1 MIERRRGE
9 EIDGSRSTENMKL
22 KYVRQWWKVNR
33 SYFSALLILFTSRL
47 IVALAFVFSAKFV
60 RRVGEIFPDV
70 TPRWYRYLLR
80 WDGAWYLKIASE
92 GYSYNGND
100 LVQQSMAFPPLYP
113 LISKAVAVI
122 LGISEGAALLLVA
135 NISIVIA
142 VLLTFKLVKEQF
154 GDETALF
161 TVAALSFFPTSLF
174 FSAGYTESL
183 ALLLTVS
190 GFLLLKKKRYLLAAV
205 LISLTLATRPTSV
218 VLLPALG
225 WELWREFSGN
235 LKRLAT
241 IGASCLI
248 IATAGVWMYMIYLWV
263 VFNRPFAAFTI
274 HRAWHG
280 SGSRS
285 EFFQILT
292 LQPFRHLADVL
303 ELGPFPIPLAPWFFL
318 LFVLLLA
325 FFHKRLPTSY
335 ALYAMGVL
343 LMPYI
348 IASGNIGLGSF
359 TRYQLLAFPI
369 FIIIGQQFKSW
380 RWLRL
385 SVIGLFAAML
395 FMYTAF
401 YAQYFWVG

>member
-1 MIERRRGE
+1 
-9 EIDGSRSTENMKL
+9 MKL
-22 KYVRQWWKVNR
+22 KYARSWRKVNP
-33 SYFSALLILFTSRL
+33 SYFWALLILFTSRL
-47 IVALAFVFSAKFV
+47 IVALAIIFSSKFV
-60 RRVGEIFPDV
+60 RRVGQIFPDV

-80 WDGAWYLKIASE
+80 WDASWYLKIAGE
-92 GYSYNGND
+92 GYSSYNGND

-113 LISKAVAVI
+113 LISRAVAVT
-122 LGISEGAALLLVA
+122 LGISNGASLLVVA

-142 VLLTFKLVKEQF
+142 VLLTFKLVKEDF
-154 GDETALF
+154 GEETALYA
-161 TVAALSFFPTSLF
+161 VAALSFFPTALF

-190 GFLLLKKKRYLLAAV
+190 GFLLLKKKRYMLASV
-205 LISLTLATRPTSV
+205 FISLTLATRPTSV
-218 VLLPALG
+218 VLLPALV
-225 WELWREFSGN
+225 WELWREFSGDFR
-235 LKRLAT
+235 RLAT
-241 IGASCLI
+241 IGASCLV

-263 VFNRPFAAFTI
+263 VFDRPLAAFTS

-292 LQPFRHLADVL
+292 LQPFRHLADIL
-303 ELGPFPIPLAPWFFL
+303 ESGLLPIPLVAWFFL

-348 IASGNIGLGSF
+348 MASGNIGLGSF

-369 FIIIGQQFKSW
+369 FIIIGEQLKSW

-385 SVIGLFAAML
+385 SVVGLFGAML

>member
-1 MIERRRGE
+1 MNLL
-9 EIDGSRSTENMKL
+9 SL
-22 KYVRQWWKVNR
+22 RQWFSAQR
-33 SYFSALLILFTSRL
+33 SYFAALLILLGSRL
-47 IVALAFVFSAKFV
+47 IVGLAVVFSSQFV
-60 RRVGEIFPDV
+60 QQSPGVSTDPS
-70 TPRWYRYLLR
+70 PRWYRYLLR
-80 WDGAWYLKIASE
+80 WDGAWYLKIANE
-92 GYSYNGND
+92 GYSSYNGND

-113 LISKAVAVI
+113 LISRAVAVTI
-122 LGISEGAALLLVA
+122 GISNGASLLLVA

-142 VLLTFKLVKEQF
+142 VLLTFKLVKEEF
-154 GDETALF
+154 GDETALY

-183 ALLLTVS
+183 ALLLIVS
-190 GFLLLKKKRYLLAAV
+190 GFLLLKKKRYILASV
-205 LISLTLATRPTSV
+205 FFSLTLATRPTSV
-218 VLLPALG
+218 VLLPALM
-225 WELWREFSGN
+225 WELWREFSN
-235 LKRLAT
+235 DFRRFAT
-241 IGASCLI
+241 MGASCLI

-263 VFNRPFAAFTI
+263 VFNRPFAALTS

-280 SGSRS
+280 SGSTS

-292 LQPFRHLADVL
+292 LQPFKHLADVL
-303 ELGPFPIPLAPWFFL
+303 ESGPFPIPLVPWFFL

-335 ALYAMGVL
+335 VLYAIGVL
-343 LMPYI
+343 LVPYVV
-348 IASGNIGLGSF
+348 ASGNIGLGSF

-385 SVIGLFAAML
+385 SIIGLFAALL

-401 YAQYFWVG
+401 FCQCYFVG

>member
-1 MIERRRGE
+1 
-9 EIDGSRSTENMKL
+9 MKL
-22 KYVRQWWKVNR
+22 KYDRRWWKVKR

-60 RRVGEIFPDV
+60 RRVGDIFPDV

-80 WDGAWYLKIASE
+80 WDASWYLKIAGE
-92 GYSYNGND
+92 GYSSYNGND

-113 LISKAVAVI
+113 LISRAVAVI
-122 LGISEGAALLLVA
+122 LGISDGVSLLVVA

-142 VLLTFKLVKEQF
+142 VLLTFKLVKEDF
-154 GDETALF
+154 GDETALY

-183 ALLLTVS
+183 SLLLTVS
-190 GFLLLKKKRYLLAAV
+190 CFLLLKKNRYILASV

-218 VLLPALG
+218 VLMLVLV
-225 WELWREFSGN
+225 WELWRGFSGD
-235 LKRLAT
+235 LRRLAT
-241 IGASCLI
+241 VGASCLI
-248 IATAGVWMYMIYLWV
+248 IATSGVWMYMIYLWV
-263 VFNRPFAAFTI
+263 VFNRPFAAVTS

-280 SGSRS
+280 SGSWS

-292 LQPFRHLADVL
+292 LQPFRHLVDIL

-343 LMPYI
+343 LTPYI
-348 IASGNIGLGSF
+348 IASGNVGFGSF
-359 TRYQLLAFPI
+359 PRYQLLAFPI
-369 FIIIGQQFKSW
+369 FIIIGERFKTWS
-380 RWLRL
+380 WLRL
-385 SVIGLFAAML
+385 SIIGLFAAML

-401 YAQYFWVG
+401 YAQYFWIG

>member
-1 MIERRRGE
+1 
-9 EIDGSRSTENMKL
+9 MKL
-22 KYVRQWWKVNR
+22 KYVREWWKVNR
-33 SYFSALLILFTSRL
+33 SYSSALLILFTSRL
-47 IVALAFVFSAKFV
+47 IVALAIIFSSKFV

-70 TPRWYRYLLR
+70 TPRWYRFLLR

-100 LVQQSMAFPPLYP
+100 LVQQSIAFPPLYP
-113 LISKAVAVI
+113 LISRAVAII
-122 LGISEGAALLLVA
+122 LGISEGASLLVVA

-142 VLLTFKLVKEQF
+142 VLLTFKLVKEDF
-154 GDETALF
+154 GDETALY

-174 FSAGYTESL
+174 FSTGYTESL
-183 ALLLTVS
+183 ALLLIVS
-190 GFLLLKKKRYLLAAV
+190 CFLLLKRKRYILASV
-205 LISLTLATRPTSV
+205 FISLTLATRPTSV
-218 VLLPALG
+218 VLMLPLV
-225 WELWREFSGN
+225 WELWRGFSGDFR
-235 LKRLAT
+235 RLAT

-248 IATAGVWMYMIYLWV
+248 IATAGLWMYMIYLWAA
-263 VFNRPFAAFTI
+263 FNRPFAALTS

-292 LQPFRHLADVL
+292 LQPFRRLADIL
-303 ELGPFPIPLAPWFFL
+303 ELGPFPIPLTPWFFL

-348 IASGNIGLGSF
+348 IASGNIGFGSF

-369 FIIIGQQFKSW
+369 FINIGELFKRW

>member
-1 MIERRRGE
+1 
-9 EIDGSRSTENMKL
+9 MKL
-22 KYVRQWWKVNR
+22 KYDRRWWKVNR

-47 IVALAFVFSAKFV
+47 IVALAFVFSAKSV

-80 WDGAWYLKIASE
+80 WDASWYLKIANE
-92 GYSYNGND
+92 GYSSYNGND
-100 LVQQSMAFPPLYP
+100 LVQQSIAFPPLYP
-113 LISKAVAVI
+113 LISRAVAVI
-122 LGISEGAALLLVA
+122 LGISNGVSLLLVA

-142 VLLTFKLVKEQF
+142 VLLTFKLVKDDF
-154 GDETALF
+154 GDETALY

-190 GFLLLKKKRYLLAAV
+190 GFLLLKNKRYVLASV

-218 VLLPALG
+218 VLILVLG
-225 WELWREFSGN
+225 WELWREFSGD
-235 LKRLAT
+235 LRRLAT

-248 IATAGVWMYMIYLWV
+248 IATSGVWMYMIYLWV
-263 VFNRPFAAFTI
+263 VFNRPLAAVTS

-280 SGSRS
+280 SGSWS

-292 LQPFRHLADVL
+292 LQPFRHLADIL
-303 ELGPFPIPLAPWFFL
+303 KLGPFPIPLTPWFFL

-325 FFHKRLPTSY
+325 FFHKRVPTSY

-343 LMPYI
+343 LTPYI
-348 IASGNIGLGSF
+348 IASGNVGFGSF

-369 FIIIGQQFKSW
+369 FIIIGERFKTWS
-380 RWLRL
+380 WLRL
-385 SVIGLFAAML
+385 SMIGLFAAML

-401 YAQYFWVG
+401 YAQYFWIG

>member
-1 MIERRRGE
+1 
-9 EIDGSRSTENMKL
+9 MKL
-22 KYVRQWWKVNR
+22 IHARQWWKVNP
-33 SYFSALLILFTSRL
+33 SYFWALLILFTSRL
-47 IVALAFVFSAKFV
+47 IVALAIIFSSKFV
-60 RRVGEIFPDV
+60 RRVGQIFPDV

-80 WDGAWYLKIASE
+80 WDASWYLKIAGE
-92 GYSYNGND
+92 GYSSYNGND

-113 LISKAVAVI
+113 LISRAVAVV
-122 LGISEGAALLLVA
+122 LGISNGASLLVVA
-135 NISIVIA
+135 NIAIVIA
-142 VLLTFKLVKEQF
+142 VLLTFKLVKEEF
-154 GDETALF
+154 GDETALY

-183 ALLLTVS
+183 ALLLIVS
-190 GFLLLKKKRYLLAAV
+190 CFLLLKRKRYILASV
-205 LISLTLATRPTSV
+205 FISLTLATRPTSV
-218 VLLPALG
+218 VLMLALV
-225 WELWREFSGN
+225 WELWRGFSGDFR
-235 LKRLAT
+235 RLAT

-248 IATAGVWMYMIYLWV
+248 VATAGLWMYMIYLWA
-263 VFNRPFAAFTI
+263 VFNRPLAALTS

-292 LQPFRHLADVL
+292 LQPFRRLADIL
-303 ELGPFPIPLAPWFFL
+303 EFGPFPIPLAPWFFL

-343 LMPYI
+343 VMPYI
-348 IASGNIGLGSF
+348 VAGGNVGFASF

-369 FIIIGQQFKSW
+369 FIIIGELFKRW

>member
-1 MIERRRGE
+1 
-9 EIDGSRSTENMKL
+9 MKL
-22 KYVRQWWKVNR
+22 KYDRRWWKVNR

-60 RRVGEIFPDV
+60 RRVGDIFPDV

-80 WDGAWYLKIASE
+80 WDASWYLKIAGE
-92 GYSYNGND
+92 GYSSYNGND

-113 LISKAVAVI
+113 LISRAVAVI
-122 LGISEGAALLLVA
+122 LGISDGVSLLVVA

-142 VLLTFKLVKEQF
+142 VLLTFKLVKEDF
-154 GDETALF
+154 GDETALYA
-161 TVAALSFFPTSLF
+161 VAALSFFPTSLF

-190 GFLLLKKKRYLLAAV
+190 CFLLLKKKRFVLASV

-218 VLLPALG
+218 VLMLVLV
-225 WELWREFSGN
+225 WELWRGFSGD
-235 LKRLAT
+235 LRRLAT

-248 IATAGVWMYMIYLWV
+248 IATSGLWMYMIYLWV
-263 VFNRPFAAFTI
+263 VFNRPLAAVTS

-280 SGSRS
+280 SGSVR
-285 EFFQILT
+285 EFVQILT
-292 LQPFRHLADVL
+292 LQPFRRLVDIL

-343 LMPYI
+343 LTPYI
-348 IASGNIGLGSF
+348 IASGNVGFGSF
-359 TRYQLLAFPI
+359 PRYQLLAFPI
-369 FIIIGQQFKSW
+369 FIIIGDRFKRWS
-380 RWLRL
+380 WLRL
-385 SVIGLFAAML
+385 SIIGLFAAML

-401 YAQYFWVG
+401 YAQYFWIG

>member
-1 MIERRRGE
+1 
-9 EIDGSRSTENMKL
+9 MKL
-22 KYVRQWWKVNR
+22 IHARQWWKVNP
-33 SYFSALLILFTSRL
+33 SYFWALLILFTSRL
-47 IVALAFVFSAKFV
+47 IVALAIIFSSKFV
-60 RRVGEIFPDV
+60 PRVGQIFPDV

-80 WDGAWYLKIASE
+80 WDASWYLKIAGE
-92 GYSYNGND
+92 GYSSYNGND

-113 LISKAVAVI
+113 LISRAVAVV
-122 LGISEGAALLLVA
+122 LGISNGASLLLVA
-135 NISIVIA
+135 NIAIVIA
-142 VLLTFKLVKEQF
+142 VLLTFKLVKEEF
-154 GDETALF
+154 GDETALY

-190 GFLLLKKKRYLLAAV
+190 CFLLLKRKRYILASV

-218 VLLPALG
+218 VLLPALV
-225 WELWREFSGN
+225 WELWREFSGDF
-235 LKRLAT
+235 KRLAT

-263 VFNRPFAAFTI
+263 VFNKPLAALTS

-292 LQPFRHLADVL
+292 LQPFRRLADIL

-325 FFHKRLPTSY
+325 FFRKRLPASY
-335 ALYAMGVL
+335 AVYAMGVL

-348 IASGNIGLGSF
+348 VASGNIGMGSF

-369 FIIIGQQFKSW
+369 FINIGELFKRW

-385 SVIGLFAAML
+385 SVIGLSAAML

-401 YAQYFWVG
+401 YAEYFWIG